1 MESAWKVLKL
11 LGVDERYLR
20 LKWISAAEGVI
31 FAEQIRSFY
40 NELMELGRNPL
51 AVESPLEKVAN

>member
-1 MESAWKVLKL
+1 MESAWKLLKL
-11 LGVDERYLR
+11 LGADERYLR

-40 NELMELGRNPL
+40 DQLIELGKNPL
-51 AVESPLEKVAN
+51 SMDNQLEMVSN

>member
-1 MESAWKVLKL
+1 M
-11 LGVDERYLR
+11 LGADERYLH

-40 NELMELGRNPL
+40 NQLVELGKNPL
-51 AVESPLEKVAN
+51 TVESRIEKVAQ